1 MEGEQGIAPYPLLFS
16 LFQSAM
22 SITASIHHLFRMV
35 LLPLCIVIAGCGEIE
50 LPGDD
55 DKDTPTNPEKPSD
68 NQDKDS
74 PSEDN
79 GNDKPSGG
87 EDGDSPS
94 GGGGNTD
101 QPSTGDEDQSIRP
114 ISGTGCSIVD
124 GKHLLLDGYFY
135 ISRDELMGCYGAF
148 ADPDLFAVTLEY
160 ADNYEEEE
168 LKNWRIPTEDEARIL
183 KMHLDSYTMEYGKEP
198 LPLVNTVLYE
208 LGWDPINNY
217 LRYLCANGEKSFR
230 LTPDG
235 KVTKSGSK
243 TTYSVRLVCP
253 E

>member
-1 MEGEQGIAPYPLLFS
+1 MEGEQGIAPYPLLFL

-22 SITASIHHLFRMV
+22 TITSSIHHLFRMV
-35 LLPLCIVIAGCGEIE
+35 LLPLFIVIAGCGEIE

-79 GNDKPSGG
+79 GNDNPSGG

-114 ISGTGCSIVD
+114 ITGTGCSIVD
-124 GKHLLLDGYFY
+124 GRHLLLDGYFY
-135 ISRDELMGCYGAF
+135 ISRIEISGCYGAF
-148 ADPDLFAVTLEY
+148 ADPDLFASTLEY
-160 ADNYEEEE
+160 VNSYEEED

-183 KMHLDSYTMEYGKEP
+183 KSKLNSFKMQYGNEP
-198 LPLVNTVLYE
+198 LPLLNNALYE
-208 LGWDPINNY
+208 LKWHQVSNG
-217 LRYLCANGEKSFR
+217 LRYLCANGEKSFL

-235 KVTKSGSK
+235 KITKSGAE
-243 TTYSVRLVCP
+243 TTYTLRLVCP